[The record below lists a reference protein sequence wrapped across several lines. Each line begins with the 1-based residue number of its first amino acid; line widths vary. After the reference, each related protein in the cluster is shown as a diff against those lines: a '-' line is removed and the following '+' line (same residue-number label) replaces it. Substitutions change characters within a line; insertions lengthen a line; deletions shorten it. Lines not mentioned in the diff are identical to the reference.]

1 MGVCVCSWVDMHGT
15 EEGIQRCCIAVR
27 SHGLASHAVPHLPVE
42 QPSWQAGAR
51 QPRQLLARPCQDPPA
66 SPTN

>member
-1 MGVCVCSWVDMHGT
+1 MQGT
-15 EEGIQRCCIAVR
+15 EEGIQQCCIAVR
-27 SHGLASHAVPHLPVE
+27 SHGLASHAVADLSVE
-42 QPSWQAGAR
+42 QPSWRAEAL